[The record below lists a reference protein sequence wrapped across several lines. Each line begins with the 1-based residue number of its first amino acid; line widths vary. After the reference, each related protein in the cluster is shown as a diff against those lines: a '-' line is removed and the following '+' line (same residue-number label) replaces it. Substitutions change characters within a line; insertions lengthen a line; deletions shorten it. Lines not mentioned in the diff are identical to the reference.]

1 MANITL
7 ALPESVHNIVKK
19 HKEIRWSEIARAAI
33 SSHAAKLEM
42 MDKIAAKS
50 KLTMKDVEE
59 INEKVKEGLFKR
71 YTE

>member
-7 ALPESVHNIVKK
+7 ALPESVHHIVKK

-50 KLTMKDVEE
+50 KLTMIDVEE
-59 INEKVKEGLFKR
+59 INEKVKEGLLRR
-71 YTE
+71 YAE